1 MMSASCSTLQM
12 MDTRKEKA
20 ERERKNDKTSK
31 RKTRD
36 NNADTDNLFPCLL
49 QLKKPR
55 LDQAL
60 SSRQTES
67 SSMQVE
73 LLFRELISNW
83 VPPPLE
89 TQNTSECDDQQWLF
103 DKAPLRMG
111 GTNPKTSASIDIGLR
126 YYPYTTIF

>member
-12 MDTRKEKA
+12 VDTRREKA
-20 ERERKNDKTSK
+20 ERERKNDKTNM

-36 NNADTDNLFPCLL
+36 NNADTDILFPCLL

-67 SSMQVE
+67 SSMQIE

-83 VPPPLE
+83 VPPPLK
-89 TQNTSECDDQQWLF
+89 TQNTSDCEDQHWLF

-111 GTNPKTSASIDIGLR
+111 DTNPKTSIDGLC